1 MTALRALFAAA
12 LVPLALGMVVVTYQ
26 DAVMTHLPAR
36 MATAAQMKA
45 GEIPFLHPYQSCG
58 QPLAGNP
65 NFGTFFPDTILF
77 LLLPPGAAF
86 GMRFALAALLAF
98 AGARRWARAEGA
110 SPPAAEVAGYA
121 FALSGV
127 FVSAW
132 RFYNTGIA
140 LALAPFVLA
149 AVARACRPS
158 APGRGPR
165 RAIAGIAVWS
175 ALELLAGEP
184 VVALLTAVAV
194 AIRFSAHALGDDGGD
209 HPAPARRAGAILA
222 AAALALLIAAPQIA
236 ATWQSFRGST
246 RDVAPFSF
254 AVATGTS
261 VHAARMLEQVTPFP
275 FGRPDLTGTLGFH
288 GHRFYD
294 NHAPYLWTLHI
305 GWATLALLLRHGRP
319 LARGERVW
327 WMAAAAGVVLSL
339 GHHLPAARALSEVLS
354 LGGRVRFP
362 VKWWYLVALC
372 LVVPVA
378 RAASRLYEGGGWD
391 RRRAAAVALI
401 AAAALAALPAIDL
414 RTPLTIVTVVVSL
427 GAAATVSVMKGRQ
440 PSLLP
445 WTVAGSLALAHLP
458 LVLAFVDRMPPRPPP
473 LAGGRVYERVA
484 ADAHPAGGGGAPGM
498 TRDFFRRATP
508 ELWAV
513 AGGIG
518 GIGYAFDRDP
528 DGSYFDGDRVA
539 RKAVD
544 DLPWAERARELRRAG
559 VRYVVTGELL
569 AAPYRPVRT
578 QGSAILYELD
588 SPSPP
593 VRIEP
598 ATTSSD
604 HDGRVVAA
612 RESVS
617 RMEATV
623 ETATPAMLVWS
634 RTFFPAW
641 RASVDGAPAPV
652 VVAFGHLVGVPL
664 PQGAHRVEVW
674 WPAGPLVAG
683 LVLAVLG
690 LLITAVLARRQ

>member
-1 MTALRALFAAA
+1 MTALRAFFALA

-36 MATAAQMKA
+36 MAMAAQVEA
-45 GEIPFLHPYQSCG
+45 GEPPFLHPYQSCG

-77 LLLPPGAAF
+77 LLLPPAAAF

-98 AGARRWARAEGA
+98 VGARRWARAEGA
-110 SPPAAEVAGYA
+110 SPLAAEVAGYA

-132 RFYNTGIA
+132 RFYNTGLA

-149 AVARACRPS
+149 AVARACRS
-158 APGRGPR
+158 APGRGLR
-165 RAIAGIAVWS
+165 RAVAGIAVWS

-184 VVALLTAVAV
+184 VVALLTATAV
-194 AIRFSAHALGDDGGD
+194 ALRFAAYGLGEDGDD
-209 HPAPARRAGAILA
+209 HRAPARVAGAILA
-222 AAALALLIAAPQIA
+222 GAALALLIAAPQIA
-236 ATWQSFRGST
+236 ATAQSFRGST

-254 AVATGTS
+254 AAATGTS

-275 FGRPDLTGTLGFH
+275 FGRPDLTGPYGFH

-339 GHHLPAARALSEVLS
+339 GYHLPGARVLSEVLS

-378 RAASRLYEGGGWD
+378 RAASRLFEGGGWD
-391 RRRAAAVALI
+391 RRRAALAALI
-401 AAAALAALPAIDL
+401 AVAALAALPAIDL
-414 RTPLTIVTVVVSL
+414 RTPLAIATLVVSV
-427 GAAATVSVMKGRQ
+427 AAAALVSATRGR
-440 PSLLP
+440 PGALLP
-445 WTVAGSLALAHLP
+445 WTVAGSLAFAHLP
-458 LVLAFVDRMPPRPPP
+458 LVLAFVDRMPQAPPP
-473 LAGGRVYERVA
+473 LAGGRVYERLA
-484 ADAHPAGGGGAPGM
+484 ADAHPVVPGDVDGR

-539 RKAVD
+539 RKAID
-544 DLPWAERARELRRAG
+544 DLPWPERAPELRRAG
-559 VRYVVTGELL
+559 VRYVVTAESLS
-569 AAPYRPVRT
+569 APYRRLRM
-578 QGSAILYELD
+578 QGSGVLYELD
-588 SPSPP
+588 APAPT

-598 ATTSSD
+598 ATTASGDTGGVLS
-604 HDGRVVAA
+604 A
-612 RESVS
+612 RESAG

-623 ETATPAMLVWS
+623 EIAAPAMLVWS

-652 VVAFGHLVGVPL
+652 VAAFGHLVGVPV

-674 WPAGPLVAG
+674 WPAGPLVVG
-683 LVLAVLG
+683 LILAALG
-690 LLITAVLARRQ
+690 LLITAVLARTQ

>member
-1 MTALRALFAAA
+1 MTALRALFVLA
-12 LVPLALGMVVVTYQ
+12 LFPLALGMVVVTYQ

-36 MATAAQMKA
+36 MAMAEQMKA
-45 GEIPFLHPYQSCG
+45 GEFPFLHPYQSCG

-77 LLLPPGAAF
+77 LLLPPRAAF
-86 GMRFALAALLAF
+86 GMRFALAAFLAF

-110 SPPAAEVAGYA
+110 SRPAAEVAGYA

-132 RFYNTGIA
+132 RFYNTGLA

-149 AVARACRPS
+149 AVARACRTS
-158 APGRGPR
+158 APGRGPGR
-165 RAIAGIAVWS
+165 TIAGIAVWS

-194 AIRFSAHALGDDGGD
+194 ALRFTAHALGDDGD
-209 HPAPARRAGAILA
+209 KPAPARVAGTILA

-236 ATWQSFRGST
+236 ATAQSFPGST

-254 AVATGTS
+254 AAATGTS

-275 FGRPDLTGTLGFH
+275 FGRPDLTGPFGFH

-294 NHAPYLWTLHI
+294 NHAPYLWTLHV

-327 WMAAAAGVVLSL
+327 WMAAAAGMVLSL
-339 GHHLPAARALSEVLS
+339 GHQLPASRALSDLLS

-378 RAASRLYEGGGWD
+378 RAASRLYEDGGWS
-391 RRRAAAVALI
+391 RRRAVAALLI
-401 AAAALAALPAIDL
+401 AAAALAALSAIDL
-414 RTPLTIVTVVVSL
+414 RTPLAIATVIVSV
-427 GAAATVSVMKGRQ
+427 GAAALVSAMRGRQ
-440 PSLLP
+440 SWLLP
-445 WTVAGSLALAHLP
+445 LTVAGSLAIAHLP
-458 LVLAFVDRMPPRPPP
+458 LVLAFVDRPPPSPPP
-473 LAGGRVYERVA
+473 LAGGRVYERLA
-484 ADAHPAGGGGAPGM
+484 ADAHPQGGGRASGR

-518 GIGYAFDRDP
+518 GIAYAFDRDP
-528 DGSYFDGDRVA
+528 DGAYFDGDRVA
-539 RKAVD
+539 RKAID
-544 DLPWAERARELRRAG
+544 DLPWPERAPHLRRAG
-559 VRYVVTGELL
+559 VRYVVTGEVL
-569 AAPYRPVRT
+569 AAPYRAVRT
-578 QGSAILYELD
+578 QGNAVLYELD
-588 SPSPP
+588 APAAP

-598 ATTSSD
+598 AAAGPD
-604 HDGRVVAA
+604 HTRVVSA
-612 RESVS
+612 RERVS
-617 RMEATV
+617 GMDATV
-623 ETATPAMLVWS
+623 ET
-634 RTFFPAW
+634 
-641 RASVDGAPAPV
+641 
-652 VVAFGHLVGVPL
+652 
-664 PQGAHRVEVW
+664 
-674 WPAGPLVAG
+674 
-683 LVLAVLG
+683 
-690 LLITAVLARRQ
+690 

>member
-1 MTALRALFAAA
+1 MTALRALVALA

-36 MATAAQMKA
+36 VAMAAQIKA
-45 GEIPFLHPYQSCG
+45 GEIPFLHPDQSCG

-132 RFYNTGIA
+132 RFYNTGLA

-149 AVARACRPS
+149 AVAHACRTV
-158 APGRGPR
+158 PGRGPR

-194 AIRFSAHALGDDGGD
+194 ALRFAAHALGEDGD
-209 HPAPARRAGAILA
+209 EPPAPARLARAILA
-222 AAALALLIAAPQIA
+222 GAALALLIAAPQIA
-236 ATWQSFRGST
+236 ATVQSFRGST

-254 AVATGTS
+254 AAATGTS
-261 VHAARMLEQVTPFP
+261 VHAARLLEQVTPFP
-275 FGRPDLTGTLGFH
+275 FGRPDLTGPFGFH

-305 GWATLALLLRHGRP
+305 GWATLALLLRQGRP
-319 LARGERVW
+319 LSRGERVW
-327 WMAAAAGVVLSL
+327 WMAAAGGVVLSL
-339 GHHLPAARALSEVLS
+339 GYHLPAARALSEVLS

-378 RAASRLYEGGGWD
+378 RAASRLDEGGGWD
-391 RRRAAAVALI
+391 RRRAAAAALF
-401 AAAALAALPAIDL
+401 AVAALAALPAIDL
-414 RTPLTIVTVVVSL
+414 RTPLTIVTLAVSV
-427 GAAATVSVMKGRQ
+427 AAAALVAVMRGRH
-440 PSLLP
+440 SALLS
-445 WTVAGSLALAHLP
+445 WTVAGSLAIAHLP
-458 LVLAFVDRMPPRPPP
+458 LALAFVDRMPAAPPP
-473 LAGGRVYERVA
+473 LAGGRVYERVIA
-484 ADAHPAGGGGAPGM
+484 EAHPVAPGDVEGR

-528 DGSYFDGDRVA
+528 DGSYFDGDRVV

-544 DLPWAERARELRRAG
+544 DLPWPQRAPELRQAG
-559 VRYVVTGELL
+559 VRYVVTGESL
-569 AAPYRPVRT
+569 AAPYRPLRT
-578 QGSAILYELD
+578 EGNAVLYELD
-588 SPSPP
+588 APAPP
-593 VRIEP
+593 VRIE
-598 ATTSSD
+598 SD
-604 HDGRVVAA
+604 RAGRVIAT
-612 RESVS
+612 REGVS

-623 ETATPAMLVWS
+623 ETATPATLVWS

-664 PQGAHRVEVW
+664 PQGTHRVAVW
-674 WPAGPLVAG
+674 WPAGPVVAG
-683 LVLAVLG
+683 LVLATLG
-690 LLITAVLARRQ
+690 LLITAALARRQ

>member
-1 MTALRALFAAA
+1 VIALRSLFVLA
-12 LVPLALGMVVVTYQ
+12 LVPLALGVVVVTYQ

-36 MATAAQMKA
+36 MAMAAQMKA

-86 GMRFALAALLAF
+86 GMRFALAAVLAF
-98 AGARRWARAEGA
+98 VGARRWARAEGA

-132 RFYNTGIA
+132 RFYNTGLA

-149 AVARACRPS
+149 AVAGACRPS
-158 APGRGPR
+158 APGRGLR
-165 RAIAGIAVWS
+165 RAMAGIASWS

-194 AIRFSAHALGDDGGD
+194 AVRFTAHAVGDDGGD

-261 VHAARMLEQVTPFP
+261 VHAARILEQVAPFP
-275 FGRPDLTGTLGFH
+275 FGRPDLTGPFGFH

-319 LARGERVW
+319 LARGERAW
-327 WMAAAAGVVLSL
+327 WIAAAAGVVLSL
-339 GHHLPAARALSEVLS
+339 GHHLPSARVLSEVLS

-378 RAASRLYEGGGWD
+378 RAATRLYEGGGWD
-391 RRRAAAVALI
+391 RRRAAVAALI

-414 RTPLTIVTVVVSL
+414 RTPLAMVTVAVSL
-427 GAAATVSVMKGRQ
+427 GAAAVVSVMTGRQ
-440 PSLLP
+440 PALLS
-445 WTVAGSLALAHLP
+445 WTVAGSLAIAHLP
-458 LVLAFVDRMPPRPPP
+458 LVLAFVDRMPPPPPP
-473 LAGGRVYERVA
+473 LAGGRVYERLT
-484 ADAHPAGGGGAPGM
+484 ADAHPVGGGGAPGT
-498 TRDFFRRATP
+498 TRDFFRRATA

-513 AGGIG
+513 AGGTF

-544 DLPWAERARELRRAG
+544 DLPWPERAPALRRAG
-559 VRYVVTGELL
+559 VRYVVTGESL
-569 AAPYRPVRT
+569 AAPYRRVRT

-588 SPSPP
+588 SPADP
-593 VRIEP
+593 VRIESTAASEGP
-598 ATTSSD
+598 
-604 HDGRVVAA
+604 GRVVGA

-617 RMEATV
+617 RMEATI
-623 ETATPAMLVWS
+623 EAGTPVMLVWS

-652 VVAFGHLVGVPL
+652 VVASGHLVGVPV
-664 PQGAHRVEVW
+664 PPGAHRVEVW
-674 WPAGPLVAG
+674 WPRGPLVAG

-690 LLITAVLARRQ
+690 LLITALLARR